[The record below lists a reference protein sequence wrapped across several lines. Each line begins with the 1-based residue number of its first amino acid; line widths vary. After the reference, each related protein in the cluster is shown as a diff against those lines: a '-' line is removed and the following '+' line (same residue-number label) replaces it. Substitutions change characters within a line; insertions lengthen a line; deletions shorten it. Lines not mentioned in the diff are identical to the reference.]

1 MHVEGEAAEKS
12 EEDTQMSAA
21 FRPQR
26 RTIELTQEELD
37 AIYVRTPDP
46 VKKTKRSAPV
56 TVTAGK
62 AAAFC
67 NGDRLQ
73 SEMYL
78 LTFPVIIQ
86 KRKKRKQTGKNI
98 CL

>member
-1 MHVEGEAAEKS
+1 MIDLHA
-12 EEDTQMSAA
+12 DDSAINNYVT
-21 FRPQR
+21 RYMEYLPYSTR
-26 RTIELTQEELD
+26 GLTQEELD

-73 SEMYL
+73 S
-78 LTFPVIIQ
+78 
-86 KRKKRKQTGKNI
+86 RNI
-98 CL
+98 PFGISGNSFGQSYFLVYG